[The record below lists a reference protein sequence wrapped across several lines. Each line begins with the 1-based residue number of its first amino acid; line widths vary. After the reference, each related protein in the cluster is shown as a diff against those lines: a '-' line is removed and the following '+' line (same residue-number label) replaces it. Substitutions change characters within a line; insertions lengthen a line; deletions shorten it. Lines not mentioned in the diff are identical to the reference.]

1 MKLTFTGKGAQ
12 GALREQ
18 IGRPAQRL
26 SEAMAGSFVI
36 CAFGSRIGRR
46 QTAARTAAPD
56 QTELLRAAAG
66 MTGFGHRFRP

>member
-26 SEAMAGSFVI
+26 SEAMAGLV
-36 CAFGSRIGRR
+36 R
-46 QTAARTAAPD
+46 D
-56 QTELLRAAAG
+56 L
-66 MTGFGHRFRP
+66 RFRIANRKETDGRPDSCS